1 MASMNYYEVLGV
13 DNDASPDVV
22 RKAFMQLVAKFHPDR
37 YAGEERM
44 RAETRFQTITEA
56 FNILRNPASRQ
67 QYDSELS
74 LQGESTSPVMSR
86 EEIARRYTIK
96 GSQLYREGDLPA
108 ALVALQRAV
117 DHDPEQPKAL
127 YYLGRILMKQGRK
140 EREAVRYLEKA
151 SRLEPQSLIMKTE
164 LAIAYSEI
172 GLLSRAERLAAEV
185 LGLDPGNR
193 KVLELMAKISKAKT
207 TNGWKKG

>member
-1 MASMNYYEVLGV
+1 
-13 DNDASPDVV
+13 
-22 RKAFMQLVAKFHPDR
+22 
-37 YAGEERM
+37 
-44 RAETRFQTITEA
+44 
-56 FNILRNPASRQ
+56 
-67 QYDSELS
+67 
-74 LQGESTSPVMSR
+74 MSR

-96 GSQLYREGDLPA
+96 GSQLYREGDLPG

-193 KVLELMAKISKAKT
+193 KVLELMAKIGKAKT